1 MTITAPK
8 TAVQQNFDA
17 AEWMGSRDQ
26 HHIFRLTLTCP
37 GCGARWCQD
46 ITDHPD
52 RFEIPDR
59 RALGLA
65 MLCGGC
71 EAQRI
76 TRYVV
81 RGHGG
86 KVEWSAPFLDD
97 AKIAQCWGRLRAVPR
112 AGKNW
117 ITVEGLGPLCEFHG
131 KLRDDRK
138 DVLSAI
144 ITRRVNDYKAERV
157 TCYDASQLA
166 AAGLNWPVPKPPRKD
181 ADGW

>member
-81 RGHGG
+81 RGKG
-86 KVEWSAPFLDD
+86 KAEWSAPFFGEDRISE
-97 AKIAQCWGRLRAVPR
+97 AWGRLKAVPNP
-112 AGKNW
+112 GTSW
-117 ITVEGLGPLCEFHG
+117 VTVEGLGPAG
-131 KLRDDRK
+131 DNAKRLRDDRR
-138 DVLSAI
+138 DVMRSILV
-144 ITRRVNDYKAERV
+144 RKVNEYRGERV
-157 TCYDASQLA
+157 TCFDASQLG
-166 AAGLNWPVPKPPRKD
+166 AAGLDWKIPDAPRRD